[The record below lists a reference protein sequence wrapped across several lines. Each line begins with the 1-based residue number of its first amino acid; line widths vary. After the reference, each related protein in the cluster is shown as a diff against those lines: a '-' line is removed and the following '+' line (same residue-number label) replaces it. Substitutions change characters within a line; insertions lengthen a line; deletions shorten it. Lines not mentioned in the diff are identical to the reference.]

1 MNRLLILPVLLL
13 TLLVGNPAFSA
24 DFQKGLTAYESGDYA
39 TALREWKPLAENKGF
54 RSLFYP
60 KKEVMIAQHYLGV
73 MYDEGQGVPQD
84 YKTAVK
90 WFTLAAEQGDA
101 FAQRDLGL
109 MYARGEG
116 VPQDNI
122 YAHMWYN
129 IAAISG
135 KSKNASKNRDNIAKQ
150 MTPSQLETAQKLA
163 RECISKKYKGCE
175 SAGHQKVLTV
185 AQSGDYATALR
196 EWTPL
201 AKQGDVVAQTGLGL
215 MYAKGKGV
223 PQNYKTAVKWYKLA
237 AEQGYADAQY
247 NLGVMY
253 DNGWGV
259 PQDNVDSYMW
269 YNLAASSGNKGAVT
283 KGDIVAKRMTP
294 ADITSAQ
301 NLALL
306 MQIDPNFQ
314 NGVTASQRG
323 DFATNLREWTPLAE
337 QGDADAQFNLGVMYN
352 QGQGV
357 PQDNKTAVKWYK
369 LAAEQGH
376 ASAQHYLGV
385 MYHEGQGVP
394 QDNKTA
400 VKWYKLAAEQ
410 GDADAQL
417 NLGVMYAAPKD
428 YVYAHMWGE
437 IAASNGNK
445 LGAMLRDDFEK
456 KMTPSQISEAQQL
469 ARECVRKK
477 YKGC

>member
-1 MNRLLILPVLLL
+1 MKNLTATLCLTIALLFGCTGVCK
-13 TLLVGNPAFSA
+13 SA
-24 DFQKGLTAYESGDYA
+24 DFQTGLTAY
-39 TALREWKPLAENKGF
+39 K
-54 RSLFYP
+54 
-60 KKEVMIAQHYLGV
+60 
-73 MYDEGQGVPQD
+73 
-84 YKTAVK
+84 
-90 WFTLAAEQGDA
+90 
-101 FAQRDLGL
+101 
-109 MYARGEG
+109 
-116 VPQDNI
+116 
-122 YAHMWYN
+122 
-129 IAAISG
+129 
-135 KSKNASKNRDNIAKQ
+135 
-150 MTPSQLETAQKLA
+150 
-163 RECISKKYKGCE
+163 
-175 SAGHQKVLTV
+175 
-185 AQSGDYATALR
+185 SGDYATALR

-201 AKQGDVVAQTGLGL
+201 AEQGDASAQTILGW
-215 MYAKGKGV
+215 MYQKGKGV
-223 PQNYKTAVKWYKLA
+223 PQDYKTAVKWYGLAAEQGYALPQYNLGNKYAYGQGVPQDYKTAVKWYRLA

-337 QGDADAQFNLGVMYN
+337 QGDAVAQFNLGVMYN

-369 LAAEQGH
+369 FAAEQGH

-469 ARECVRKK
+469 ARECIRKK